1 MKIKSGVYYWLA
13 LACGGVGMLYG
24 LGFAGAAE
32 ALGVL
37 LYRQAAT
44 AGVLLGSS
52 LLFMRLGNRAQ
63 AREEAQRRHAC
74 NAEPGYRQGSGAEKN
89 DRHSA

>member
-63 AREEAQRRHAC
+63 AREEAQRRRYYRRLKSCQRA
-74 NAEPGYRQGSGAEKN
+74 AEEKN
-89 DRHSA
+89 DSHSA